1 MSKVKQMKTAP
12 VNTIT
17 KDELEKIT
25 GIQTELQ
32 SYLANIGVLE
42 VQKAKAI
49 FQVNMLEKEMG
60 EIKKDMDEVK
70 KDVEAN
76 YGAIN
81 INLTDGTYEKIEV
94 ASKE

>member
-25 GIQTELQ
+25 KIQTELQ

-49 FQVNMLEKEMG
+49 YQVSVLE
-60 EIKKDMDEVK
+60 KDMDEVK

-81 INLTDGTYEKIEV
+81 INLSDGTYEKIEV

>member
-1 MSKVKQMKTAP
+1 MSKVKKMKTAP

-25 GIQTELQ
+25 KIQTELQ

-49 FQVNMLEKEMG
+49 YQVSVLE
-60 EIKKDMDEVK
+60 KDMDEVK

-81 INLTDGTYEKIEV
+81 INLSDGTYEKIEV

>member
-49 FQVNMLEKEMG
+49 YQVNMLE
-60 EIKKDMDEVK
+60 KDMDEVK

-81 INLTDGTYEKIEV
+81 INLSDGTYEKIEV

>member
-1 MSKVKQMKTAP
+1 MSKVKQMKPAP
-12 VNTIT
+12 VNAIT

-25 GIQTELQ
+25 RIQTELQ

-49 FQVNMLEKEMG
+49 YQVNMLE
-60 EIKKDMDEVK
+60 KDMDEVK

-81 INLTDGTYEKIEV
+81 INLADGTYEKIEV